1 MSSDGQT
8 SWELEPGA
16 SIASGRRVLRGM
28 GGGTRY
34 EVFLVWDDDLYSL
47 AVAKVLR
54 PAYAQDD
61 DALADLRRE
70 VGILESLSH
79 PVLLRAFDVVF
90 EGRYPHVLLEHL
102 DGPTLRRLIKLHG
115 PLALEQLLPLTLQ
128 VVAVLHYLHRRE
140 IVHLDVKPANIVMGV
155 PPRLIDLSI
164 ARPVESAARLRG
176 AVGTDAYMAP
186 EQADAAAR
194 PGRVGAA
201 ADIWGLGAT
210 LYHAMAGSVPFPRP
224 RGSGASD
231 DLRVRFPQLVDE
243 PAPLRGVRPELRE
256 IVLRMLAKAPEE
268 RPSAVDVAL
277 ALDPLLDGV
286 PGKPRLR
293 WRRGR

>member
-1 MSSDGQT
+1 MSNDERT

-16 SIASGRRVLRGM
+16 LIADGRRVLRGI

-54 PAYAQDD
+54 QGYAQDD
-61 DALADLRRE
+61 DALSDLRRE
-70 VGILESLSH
+70 VEILESLSH
-79 PVLLRAFDVVF
+79 PVLLRAFDAVF
-90 EGRYPHVLLEHL
+90 EGQYPQVLLEHL

-115 PLALEQLLPLTLQ
+115 PLALEQLLPLALQ
-128 VVAVLHYLHRRE
+128 VVAVLHYLHRHE
-140 IVHLDVKPANIVMGV
+140 VVHLDVKPANIVMGV

-164 ARPVESAARLRG
+164 ARPIESAGRLRG
-176 AVGTDAYMAP
+176 AIGTDAYMAP
-186 EQADAAAR
+186 EQADVAAR
-194 PGRVGAA
+194 PGLVGPA

-210 LYHAMAGSVPFPRP
+210 LYHAIAGSVPFPRP
-224 RGSGASD
+224 RGSGASE

-243 PAPLRGVRPELRE
+243 PAPLRGVRPELGE
-256 IVLRMLAKAPEE
+256 IVLRMLAKAPEQ
-268 RPSAVDVAL
+268 RPSAVEVAL
-277 ALDPLLDGV
+277 ALDPLLEGV